1 MADTTAADVAQIT
14 GYTLVLPPGWR
25 RIPVRHGTKPAVRA
39 IVDEVLHRVSK
50 GISRDKLTRYR
61 IELERRLSDLAKQAR
76 PAGGVD
82 LYLPIEYV
90 HGVTI
95 TASFVVS
102 QLTLPGPAEEMAGTA
117 EAAAA
122 ASADTTQLIAYLT
135 SEAGEASDAGQAG
148 EATSV
153 VIAGAAAARKES
165 VAPADPAQQVPFGSR
180 RADYLVPVPGEPRG
194 LLVVAFSTIGDGNP
208 EGDFAKLMLEL
219 FDAIM
224 LTFRWTRDD
233 AQE

>member
-1 MADTTAADVAQIT
+1 MADTTAADVAQVT

-25 RIPVRHGTKPAVRA
+25 RIPVRHGTKPAIRA
-39 IVDEVLHRVSK
+39 IVDEVLHRFSK

-61 IELERRLSDLAKQAR
+61 IDLERRLSDMAKQAR
-76 PAGGVD
+76 PAGGID
-82 LYLPIEYV
+82 LYLPIEYM

-95 TASFVVS
+95 TASFAVS
-102 QLTLPGPAEEMAGTA
+102 QLTLPDPAEGMAGTA
-117 EAAAA
+117 DAEAA
-122 ASADTTQLIAYLT
+122 ASADTAQLVAYLT
-135 SEAGEASDAGQAG
+135 GVTGEASSVAVGG
-148 EATSV
+148 AT
-153 VIAGAAAARKES
+153 AARKES
-165 VAPADPAQQVPFGSR
+165 VAAADPAQQIPFGSR

-208 EGDFAKLMLEL
+208 DGDFAKLLLEL